1 MRDGCT
7 CWSFVSRGLV
17 ALTVV
22 ASSAGSSF
30 AAERASAFMAAF
42 YSITANEA
50 KDHVAVLSNDT
61 LEGREGGSRG
71 GHAAAKYLVEYLKQ
85 ARLKPAGDNNTYFQA
100 FAPNHRNIL
109 GILPGSDEKLR
120 HEFVL
125 IGAHYDHVGYGN
137 ARNSYGPWG
146 YIHNG
151 ADDNASGTSGLL
163 EVIDAFAKLPQA
175 PRRTVLFALWDAEEK
190 GLLGSQHW
198 VDHPTLP
205 LDQAHMTINM
215 DMIGRLRDD
224 RIEVHGTRTSTG
236 LRDFV
241 TVQNADVGLRIF
253 YTWEMKANSDHYT
266 FFQKQL
272 PTLLLHTGLHDDYH
286 RPSDDAEKLN
296 YPGIERVAR
305 LAFLLTHALAEEPQS
320 RRFREASRQ
329 ETPAA
334 QEAFETT
341 QAPTPIRLGV
351 DWDERQAQ
359 QRIVVARVRPGTPAA
374 DADIRKGDQITHFNS
389 EPLANPADLAELL
402 QIADEP
408 VVLTIDRPGEELA
421 LLKTVQLKGRPSRW
435 GMTWREDDAEPYS
448 VTVVRVL
455 AGSAS
460 DKGGL
465 KVGDRILR
473 IAGRELRVGDNLI
486 AFMAQLPQKI
496 EVIVDREGLEHRLT
510 LRSMK
515 PPVAAE

>member
-175 PRRTVLFALWDAEEK
+175 RGALC
-190 GLLGSQHW
+190 S
-198 VDHPTLP
+198 LP
-205 LDQAHMTINM
+205 
-215 DMIGRLRDD
+215 
-224 RIEVHGTRTSTG
+224 S
-236 LRDFV
+236 
-241 TVQNADVGLRIF
+241 
-253 YTWEMKANSDHYT
+253 
-266 FFQKQL
+266 
-272 PTLLLHTGLHDDYH
+272 
-286 RPSDDAEKLN
+286 
-296 YPGIERVAR
+296 
-305 LAFLLTHALAEEPQS
+305 
-320 RRFREASRQ
+320 
-329 ETPAA
+329 
-334 QEAFETT
+334 
-341 QAPTPIRLGV
+341 
-351 DWDERQAQ
+351 
-359 QRIVVARVRPGTPAA
+359 GTPK
-374 DADIRKGDQITHFNS
+374 RKGCSARNIGS
-389 EPLANPADLAELL
+389 
-402 QIADEP
+402 
-408 VVLTIDRPGEELA
+408 TIQRCHSI
-421 LLKTVQLKGRPSRW
+421 KHT
-435 GMTWREDDAEPYS
+435 
-448 VTVVRVL
+448 
-455 AGSAS
+455 
-460 DKGGL
+460 
-465 KVGDRILR
+465 
-473 IAGRELRVGDNLI
+473 
-486 AFMAQLPQKI
+486 
-496 EVIVDREGLEHRLT
+496 
-510 LRSMK
+510 
-515 PPVAAE
+515 